1 MSGPD
6 LSASDLFRVGGVL
19 PGNDAPEAPGDDTS
33 AIPSALTRSARAVG
47 VMSTYV
53 VTTSKNEQTSK
64 SCSNYCGSGTMAL
77 PSCR

>member
-33 AIPSALTRSARAVG
+33 AIPSALTRSARAIVG
-47 VMSTYV
+47 DVDIYCNHFGERTYI
-53 VTTSKNEQTSK
+53 
-64 SCSNYCGSGTMAL
+64 
-77 PSCR
+77 